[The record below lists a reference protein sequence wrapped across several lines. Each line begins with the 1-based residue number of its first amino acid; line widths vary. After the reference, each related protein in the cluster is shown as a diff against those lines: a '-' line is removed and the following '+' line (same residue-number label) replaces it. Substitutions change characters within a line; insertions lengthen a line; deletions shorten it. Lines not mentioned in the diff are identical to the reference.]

1 MDLVVKFLALPN
13 INSEGIP
20 KASIAQST
28 IDLSLSLSL
37 ELLLS
42 TKVEKLKK
50 LLKPA
55 SELFA
60 LFLYK
65 EVARS
70 LAIYLFY
77 EVKININ
84 PCLINTDT
92 YDIIILLVNYSTK
105 VLRKYYSIIK
115 DSV

>member
-1 MDLVVKFLALPN
+1 MANFLAAFNMDLVVKFLALPN
-13 INSEGIP
+13 INSEGTP

-28 IDLSLSLSL
+28 IDLSLSLSLSL

-105 VLRKYYSIIK
+105 VL
-115 DSV
+115 

>member
-1 MDLVVKFLALPN
+1 MANFLAAFNMALVVNFSALPN
-13 INSEGIP
+13 INSVGTP

-28 IDLSLSLSL
+28 TVFSLSL

-42 TKVEKLKK
+42 AKVEKLKK

-105 VLRKYYSIIK
+105 VL
-115 DSV
+115 